1 VTGPIHPAGW
11 SVPAV
16 GCGTPSGGGGRVTD
30 DTAALLGL
38 AALSFREAVLEARAH
53 RNAAGGG
60 AVEPGPAETRPAP
73 KISPRAPGA
82 ASEGTPS
89 EALVIAREADRT
101 GVDPT
106 LLAAL
111 RRTENGGPGK
121 EFGVLSVPAS
131 DLDGQARMAANTVR
145 NNVVR
150 FERGGGIA
158 VDPSSGRYTEDFLRF
173 LSSRYAPVGAQN
185 DPNGLNRFHAANL
198 IAHYRKASRT
208 DG

>member
-1 VTGPIHPAGW
+1 VTGPIHPTGW
-11 SVPAV
+11 NAPAV
-16 GCGTPSGGGGRVTD
+16 GYGTPSMGGGRVTD
-30 DTAALLGL
+30 ESAALLGL
-38 AALSFREAVLEARAH
+38 AALSFRDAVLEACAH
-53 RNAAGGG
+53 RKAAGGG
-60 AVEPGPAETRPAP
+60 GAEPDPAAATPDPETSPPAQ
-73 KISPRAPGA
+73 GA
-82 ASEGTPS
+82 ASEGTTD

-101 GVDPT
+101 GVDPS
-106 LLAAL
+106 LLTAL

-121 EFGVLSVPAS
+121 EFGVLSVPAP
-131 DLDGQARMAANTVR
+131 DVGGQARIAANTVR

-150 FERGGGIA
+150 FERRGGIA

>member
-11 SVPAV
+11 SDPAV
-16 GCGTPSGGGGRVTD
+16 GCGMPSVGGGRVTD
-30 DTAALLGL
+30 ESAALLGL
-38 AALSFREAVLEARAH
+38 AALSVRNAILEACAH

-60 AVEPGPAETRPAP
+60 AAEPAPAETTPDP
-73 KISPRAPGA
+73 EISPRAPGA
-82 ASEGTPS
+82 VSEGTPG

-101 GVDPT
+101 GVDPS
-106 LLAAL
+106 LLTAL

-131 DLDGQARMAANTVR
+131 DLDGQARIAANTVR

>member
-1 VTGPIHPAGW
+1 VTVPIL
-11 SVPAV
+11 
-16 GCGTPSGGGGRVTD
+16 PSGRSAAVAGYGAPSAGGGRVTD
-30 DTAALLGL
+30 ETAALLDL
-38 AALSFREAVLEARAH
+38 AALSFREAVLEACVH
-53 RNAAGGG
+53 RNAAAGR
-60 AVEPGPAETRPAP
+60 AVTPDPTTTTPEPATV
-73 KISPRAPGA
+73 SQVQGA
-82 ASEGTPS
+82 ASERTTG

-101 GVDPT
+101 GVDPS
-106 LLAAL
+106 LLTAL

-150 FERGGGIA
+150 FERDGGIA
-158 VDPSSGRYTEDFLRF
+158 VDPRSGRYTEDFLRF

-198 IAHYRKASRT
+198 IAHYRKASRA

>member
-1 VTGPIHPAGW
+1 MIGPIHPAGW
-11 SVPAV
+11 SAPAV
-16 GCGTPSGGGGRVTD
+16 GCGTPSVDGGRVTHGS
-30 DTAALLGL
+30 AALLGL
-38 AALSFREAVLEARAH
+38 AALSFRDAVLEACAH
-53 RNAAGGG
+53 RNAVGGG
-60 AVEPGPAETRPAP
+60 AAQPDPAEMTPDP
-73 KISPRAPGA
+73 EISPRAQGA
-82 ASEGTPS
+82 VSEGIPG

-101 GVDPT
+101 GVDPS
-106 LLAAL
+106 LLTAL

-131 DLDGQARMAANTVR
+131 DFGGQARIAANTVR

-158 VDPSSGRYTEDFLRF
+158 VDRSSGRYTEDFLRF